1 MSLSPSFLTSALAT
15 AGVICLVALLP
26 MPYGWYMLTRWVVC
40 AASIAAALHWY
51 GRSDKIAVAAMVIA
65 LLFNPIRPIAMG
77 RPLWM
82 LVDALVG
89 VAALLLSRRL
99 KRDVCTTNHDDD

>member
-1 MSLSPSFLTSALAT
+1 MSFSPSFLAPALSA
-15 AGVICLVALLP
+15 AGVICLVAVLP

-51 GRSDKIAVAAMVIA
+51 GRSDKIAVVAMVIA
-65 LLFNPIRPIAMG
+65 LLFNPIQPIALG

-82 LVDALVG
+82 LVDVLVG
-89 VAALLLSRRL
+89 AVALWLGWRLRNGTSR
-99 KRDVCTTNHDDD
+99 

>member
-1 MSLSPSFLTSALAT
+1 MSLSPSFLAPALST
-15 AGVICLVALLP
+15 AGVICLVAVLP

-65 LLFNPIRPIAMG
+65 LLFNPIRPIALG

-82 LVDALVG
+82 LVDVLVG
-89 VAALLLSRRL
+89 AVALWLSWSLRNGTSR
-99 KRDVCTTNHDDD
+99 

>member
-1 MSLSPSFLTSALAT
+1 MSLSPSFLAPALAT
-15 AGVICLVALLP
+15 AGVICLVAVLP

-51 GRSDKIAVAAMVIA
+51 GRNDRIAVASVVIA
-65 LLFNPIRPIAMG
+65 LLFNPIRPIALG

-82 LVDALVG
+82 LADALVG
-89 VAALLLSRRL
+89 AAALWLGWQLRKDSG
-99 KRDVCTTNHDDD
+99 TTNHDDD